1 MEQTLFISDAAK
13 KVHVEAHVLRYW
25 EEELEL
31 PIKRNEL
38 GHRYYTEEDVK
49 RFQEIRELKE
59 RGLQLKAIRLIL
71 KNGKLDRLADGE
83 STQAEKAAEAAK
95 IAEKA
100 SSAAKAGEKAGSATK
115 TVEKAVSTAKTV
127 EKMTADAQHGKKT
140 VEVLKTAEKV
150 TGEVEPIKTTSVMGE
165 ESREEKAARL
175 QWLLKQLFRE
185 VLQENNEAMCREV
198 RESIL
203 KEMDYQFRMQE
214 EREDEREAAQI
225 KRDEEHFRRV
235 DELLRKKRGLL
246 WNKDDRKAERKRSK
260 GIMEEKNSLLSEKE
274 ERKKAER
281 DRIESE
287 ERNKAE
293 RNDAERKKKDR
304 KETERKQEDKKN
316 ATKESVKEKPKLLQ
330 I

>member
-71 KNGKLDRLADGE
+71 KNGKLDRLSDGE
-83 STQAEKAAEAAK
+83 NTQAEKAAEAAK

-100 SSAAKAGEKAGSATK
+100 NSAAKAGEKASSAAK
-115 TVEKAVSTAKTV
+115 AVEKAGSAAKTV
-127 EKMTADAQHGKKT
+127 EKVGSTAKAAEKMNGEMQHGKKN
-140 VEVLKTAEKV
+140 VEVLKMAEKV
-150 TGEVEPIKTTSVMGE
+150 TGEVEPIKTTSVVGE

-175 QWLLKQLFRE
+175 QWLLKQLFKE
-185 VLQENNEAMCREV
+185 VLQENNEVMCREV

-246 WNKDDRKAERKRSK
+246 WKKDDRKT
-260 GIMEEKNSLLSEKE
+260 
-274 ERKKAER
+274 ERKKAEQNKM
-281 DRIESE
+281 ESVE
-287 ERNKAE
+287 ERQ
-293 RNDAERKKKDR
+293 KKEG
-304 KETERKQEDKKN
+304 KETERKQEGKKN
-316 ATKESVKEKPKLLQ
+316 ATKESAKEKPKLLQ
-330 I
+330 L

>member
-83 STQAEKAAEAAK
+83 NTQAEKAAEAAK
-95 IAEKA
+95 TAEKT
-100 SSAAKAGEKAGSATK
+100 SSAAKAA
-115 TVEKAVSTAKTV
+115 
-127 EKMTADAQHGKKT
+127 EKMTGEMQHGKKT
-140 VEVLKTAEKV
+140 VEELKTAEKV
-150 TGEVEPIKTTSVMGE
+150 TGEVEPIKTTSVVGE

-175 QWLLKQLFRE
+175 QWLLKQLFKE
-185 VLQENNEAMCREV
+185 VLQENNEVMCREV

-246 WNKDDRKAERKRSK
+246 WNKDDRKT
-260 GIMEEKNSLLSEKE
+260 
-274 ERKKAER
+274 ERKKAEQ
-281 DRIESE
+281 DKTESVE
-287 ERNKAE
+287 EQKKA
-293 RNDAERKKKDR
+293 AV
-304 KETERKQEDKKN
+304 
-316 ATKESVKEKPKLLQ
+316 KESAEDLRRRNSSRNR
-330 I
+330 

>member
-71 KNGKLDRLADGE
+71 KNGKLDRLSDGE
-83 STQAEKAAEAAK
+83 NTQAEKAAEAAK

-100 SSAAKAGEKAGSATK
+100 NSAAKA
-115 TVEKAVSTAKTV
+115 V
-127 EKMTADAQHGKKT
+127 EKMTGEMQHGKKT

-150 TGEVEPIKTTSVMGE
+150 TGEVEPIKTTSVVGE

-175 QWLLKQLFRE
+175 QWLLKQLFKE

-246 WNKDDRKAERKRSK
+246 WNKDDRKT
-260 GIMEEKNSLLSEKE
+260 
-274 ERKKAER
+274 ERKKAKQ
-281 DRIESE
+281 DKTESAE
-287 ERNKAE
+287 EQKKA
-293 RNDAERKKKDR
+293 AV
-304 KETERKQEDKKN
+304 KEN
-316 ATKESVKEKPKLLQ
+316 AKEKPKLLQ
-330 I
+330 L

>member
-1 MEQTLFISDAAK
+1 MEKCYTVAETVKMTGVKSY
-13 KVHVEAHVLRYW
+13 VLRYW
-25 EEELEL
+25 EDELDL
-31 PIKRNEL
+31 HIGRNEL

-83 STQAEKAAEAAK
+83 NTQAEKAAEAAK

-100 SSAAKAGEKAGSATK
+100 NSAAKAGETACNAAKIAEKTSSA
-115 TVEKAVSTAKTV
+115 AKTA
-127 EKMTADAQHGKKT
+127 EKMPADAQHGKKT

-150 TGEVEPIKTTSVMGE
+150 TGEVEPIKTTSVVGE

-246 WNKDDRKAERKRSK
+246 WSKDDR
-260 GIMEEKNSLLSEKE
+260 MT
-274 ERKKAER
+274 ERKKAEQ
-281 DRIESE
+281 DKTESVE
-287 ERNKAE
+287 EQKKATVNE
-293 RNDAERKKKDR
+293 N
-304 KETERKQEDKKN
+304 
-316 ATKESVKEKPKLLQ
+316 VKEKPKLLQ
-330 I
+330 L

>member
-83 STQAEKAAEAAK
+83 NTQAEKAAEAAK

-100 SSAAKAGEKAGSATK
+100 NSAAK
-115 TVEKAVSTAKTV
+115 TA
-127 EKMTADAQHGKKT
+127 EKMPADAQHGKKN

-150 TGEVEPIKTTSVMGE
+150 TGEVEPIKTTSVLGE

-246 WNKDDRKAERKRSK
+246 WNKDDRKT
-260 GIMEEKNSLLSEKE
+260 
-274 ERKKAER
+274 ERKKAKQ
-281 DRIESE
+281 DKTESAE
-287 ERNKAE
+287 ERQ
-293 RNDAERKKKDR
+293 KKEG
-304 KETERKQEDKKN
+304 KETERKQEGKKN
-316 ATKESVKEKPKLLQ
+316 ATKESAKEKPKLLQ
-330 I
+330 L

>member
-83 STQAEKAAEAAK
+83 NTQAEKAAEAAK
-95 IAEKA
+95 IAEKT
-100 SSAAKAGEKAGSATK
+100 SSAAK
-115 TVEKAVSTAKTV
+115 TA
-127 EKMTADAQHGKKT
+127 EKMPADAQHGKKT
-140 VEVLKTAEKV
+140 VEVLKAAEKV
-150 TGEVEPIKTTSVMGE
+150 TGEVEPIKTTSVLGE

-246 WNKDDRKAERKRSK
+246 WNKDDRKT
-260 GIMEEKNSLLSEKE
+260 
-274 ERKKAER
+274 ERKKAKQ
-281 DRIESE
+281 DKTESAE
-287 ERNKAE
+287 ERQ
-293 RNDAERKKKDR
+293 KKEG
-304 KETERKQEDKKN
+304 KETERKQEGKKN
-316 ATKESVKEKPKLLQ
+316 ATKESAKEKPKLLQ
-330 I
+330 L

>member
-71 KNGKLDRLADGE
+71 KNGKLDRLSDGE
-83 STQAEKAAEAAK
+83 NTQAEKAAEAAK
-95 IAEKA
+95 IAEKT
-100 SSAAKAGEKAGSATK
+100 SSAAK
-115 TVEKAVSTAKTV
+115 TA
-127 EKMTADAQHGKKT
+127 EKMTGEMQHGKKN

-150 TGEVEPIKTTSVMGE
+150 TGEVEPIKTMSVVGE

-175 QWLLKQLFRE
+175 QWLLKQLFKE

-246 WNKDDRKAERKRSK
+246 WNKDDRKT
-260 GIMEEKNSLLSEKE
+260 
-274 ERKKAER
+274 ERKKAKQ
-281 DRIESE
+281 DKTESAE
-287 ERNKAE
+287 ERQEKE
-293 RNDAERKKKDR
+293 G
-304 KETERKQEDKKN
+304 KETERKQEGKKN
-316 ATKESVKEKPKLLQ
+316 ATKESAKEKPKLLQ
-330 I
+330 L

>member
-1 MEQTLFISDAAK
+1 M
-13 KVHVEAHVLRYW
+13 LRYW

-83 STQAEKAAEAAK
+83 NTQAEKAAEAAK

-100 SSAAKAGEKAGSATK
+100 NSAAK
-115 TVEKAVSTAKTV
+115 TA
-127 EKMTADAQHGKKT
+127 EKMTGEMQHGKKN

-150 TGEVEPIKTTSVMGE
+150 TGEVEPIKTTSVLGE

-175 QWLLKQLFRE
+175 QWLLKQLFKE
-185 VLQENNEAMCREV
+185 VLQENNEVMCREV

-246 WNKDDRKAERKRSK
+246 WNKDDRKT
-260 GIMEEKNSLLSEKE
+260 
-274 ERKKAER
+274 ERKKAVQ
-281 DRIESE
+281 DKTESAE
-287 ERNKAE
+287 ERQ
-293 RNDAERKKKDR
+293 KKEG
-304 KETERKQEDKKN
+304 KETERKQEGKKN
-316 ATKESVKEKPKLLQ
+316 ATKESAKEKPKLLQ
-330 I
+330 L

>member
-83 STQAEKAAEAAK
+83 NTQAEKAAEAAK
-95 IAEKA
+95 IAEKT
-100 SSAAKAGEKAGSATK
+100 SSAAK
-115 TVEKAVSTAKTV
+115 TA
-127 EKMTADAQHGKKT
+127 EKMPADAQHGKKN
-140 VEVLKTAEKV
+140 VEVLKMAEKV
-150 TGEVEPIKTTSVMGE
+150 TGEVEPIKTTSVVGE

-175 QWLLKQLFRE
+175 QWLLKQLFKE
-185 VLQENNEAMCREV
+185 VLQENNEVMCREV

-214 EREDEREAAQI
+214 EREGEREAAQI

-246 WNKDDRKAERKRSK
+246 WKKDDRKT
-260 GIMEEKNSLLSEKE
+260 
-274 ERKKAER
+274 ERKKAEQNKM
-281 DRIESE
+281 ESVE
-287 ERNKAE
+287 ERQ
-293 RNDAERKKKDR
+293 KKEG
-304 KETERKQEDKKN
+304 KETERKQEGKKN
-316 ATKESVKEKPKLLQ
+316 ATKESAKEKPKLLQ
-330 I
+330 L

>member
-83 STQAEKAAEAAK
+83 NTQAEKAAEAAK

-100 SSAAKAGEKAGSATK
+100 NSAAKAGETACNAAKIAEKTSSA
-115 TVEKAVSTAKTV
+115 AKTA
-127 EKMTADAQHGKKT
+127 EKMPADAQHGKKT

-150 TGEVEPIKTTSVMGE
+150 TGEVEPIKTTSVVGE

-246 WNKDDRKAERKRSK
+246 WNKDDRKT
-260 GIMEEKNSLLSEKE
+260 
-274 ERKKAER
+274 ERKKAKQ
-281 DRIESE
+281 DKTESAE
-287 ERNKAE
+287 ERQ
-293 RNDAERKKKDR
+293 KKEG
-304 KETERKQEDKKN
+304 KETERKQEGKKN
-316 ATKESVKEKPKLLQ
+316 ATKESAKEKPKLLQ
-330 I
+330 L

>member
-71 KNGKLDRLADGE
+71 KNGKLDRLSDGE
-83 STQAEKAAEAAK
+83 NTQAEKAAEAAK

-100 SSAAKAGEKAGSATK
+100 NSAAKAA
-115 TVEKAVSTAKTV
+115 
-127 EKMTADAQHGKKT
+127 EKMTGEMQHGKKN

-150 TGEVEPIKTTSVMGE
+150 TGEVEPIKTTSVVGE
-165 ESREEKAARL
+165 ESGEEKAARL

-185 VLQENNEAMCREV
+185 VLQENNEAVCREV

-246 WNKDDRKAERKRSK
+246 WNKDDRKT
-260 GIMEEKNSLLSEKE
+260 
-274 ERKKAER
+274 ERKKAEQNKM
-281 DRIESE
+281 ESVE
-287 ERNKAE
+287 ERQ
-293 RNDAERKKKDR
+293 KKEG
-304 KETERKQEDKKN
+304 KETERKQEGKKN
-316 ATKESVKEKPKLLQ
+316 ATKESAKEKPKLLQ
-330 I
+330 L

>member
-71 KNGKLDRLADGE
+71 KNGKLDRLSDGE

-95 IAEKA
+95 IAEKT
-100 SSAAKAGEKAGSATK
+100 SSA
-115 TVEKAVSTAKTV
+115 VKAV
-127 EKMTADAQHGKKT
+127 
-140 VEVLKTAEKV
+140 EKV
-150 TGEVEPIKTTSVMGE
+150 TGEVEPIKTTSVVGE

-175 QWLLKQLFRE
+175 QWLLKQLFKE

-214 EREDEREAAQI
+214 EREEEREAAQI

-246 WNKDDRKAERKRSK
+246 WNKDDRKAERKK
-260 GIMEEKNSLLSEKE
+260 AEQNKMESVE
-274 ERKKAER
+274 ERQKKEG
-281 DRIESE
+281 
-287 ERNKAE
+287 
-293 RNDAERKKKDR
+293 
-304 KETERKQEDKKN
+304 KETERKQEGKKN
-316 ATKESVKEKPKLLQ
+316 ATKESAKEKPKLLQ
-330 I
+330 L

>member
-83 STQAEKAAEAAK
+83 NTQAEKAAEAAK
-95 IAEKA
+95 IAEKT
-100 SSAAKAGEKAGSATK
+100 SSAAK
-115 TVEKAVSTAKTV
+115 TA
-127 EKMTADAQHGKKT
+127 EKMPADAQHGKKN
-140 VEVLKTAEKV
+140 VEVLKMAEKV
-150 TGEVEPIKTTSVMGE
+150 TGEVEPIKTTSVVGE

-175 QWLLKQLFRE
+175 QWLLKQLFKE
-185 VLQENNEAMCREV
+185 VLQENNEVMCREV

-203 KEMDYQFRMQE
+203 KEMDYQIGR
-214 EREDEREAAQI
+214 A
-225 KRDEEHFRRV
+225 HV
-235 DELLRKKRGLL
+235 
-246 WNKDDRKAERKRSK
+246 
-260 GIMEEKNSLLSEKE
+260 
-274 ERKKAER
+274 
-281 DRIESE
+281 
-287 ERNKAE
+287 
-293 RNDAERKKKDR
+293 
-304 KETERKQEDKKN
+304 
-316 ATKESVKEKPKLLQ
+316 
-330 I
+330 

>member
-83 STQAEKAAEAAK
+83 NTQVEKAAEAAK
-95 IAEKA
+95 TAEKT
-100 SSAAKAGEKAGSATK
+100 SSAAKAA
-115 TVEKAVSTAKTV
+115 
-127 EKMTADAQHGKKT
+127 EKMTGEMQHGKKT
-140 VEVLKTAEKV
+140 VEELKTAEKV
-150 TGEVEPIKTTSVMGE
+150 TGEVEPIKTTSVVGE

-175 QWLLKQLFRE
+175 QWLLKQLFKE
-185 VLQENNEAMCREV
+185 VLQENNEVMCREV

-246 WNKDDRKAERKRSK
+246 WNKDDRKT
-260 GIMEEKNSLLSEKE
+260 
-274 ERKKAER
+274 ERKKAEQ
-281 DRIESE
+281 
-287 ERNKAE
+287 NKM
-293 RNDAERKKKDR
+293 
-304 KETERKQEDKKN
+304 
-316 ATKESVKEKPKLLQ
+316 ESVEEQKKAAVKENAKEKPKLLQ
-330 I
+330 L

>member
-83 STQAEKAAEAAK
+83 NTQAEKAAEAAK

-100 SSAAKAGEKAGSATK
+100 NSAAKAGETACNAVKIAEKTSSA
-115 TVEKAVSTAKTV
+115 AKTA
-127 EKMTADAQHGKKT
+127 EKMPADAQHGKKT

-150 TGEVEPIKTTSVMGE
+150 TGEVEPIKTTSVLGE

-246 WNKDDRKAERKRSK
+246 WNKDDRKT
-260 GIMEEKNSLLSEKE
+260 
-274 ERKKAER
+274 ERKKAKQ
-281 DRIESE
+281 DKTESAE
-287 ERNKAE
+287 EQKKA
-293 RNDAERKKKDR
+293 DV
-304 KETERKQEDKKN
+304 
-316 ATKESVKEKPKLLQ
+316 KESAEESRRRNSSRNRKGQE
-330 I
+330 

>member
-83 STQAEKAAEAAK
+83 NTQAEKAAEAAK
-95 IAEKA
+95 TAEKA
-100 SSAAKAGEKAGSATK
+100 NSAAKAA
-115 TVEKAVSTAKTV
+115 
-127 EKMTADAQHGKKT
+127 EKMTGEMQHGKKN

-150 TGEVEPIKTTSVMGE
+150 TGEVEPIKTTSVVGV
-165 ESREEKAARL
+165 ESGEEKAARL

-185 VLQENNEAMCREV
+185 VLQENNEAVCREV

-246 WNKDDRKAERKRSK
+246 WNKDDRKT
-260 GIMEEKNSLLSEKE
+260 
-274 ERKKAER
+274 ERKKAEQNKM
-281 DRIESE
+281 ESVE
-287 ERNKAE
+287 ERQ
-293 RNDAERKKKDR
+293 KKEG
-304 KETERKQEDKKN
+304 KETERKQEGKKN
-316 ATKESVKEKPKLLQ
+316 ATKESAKEKPKLLQ
-330 I
+330 L

>member
-59 RGLQLKAIRLIL
+59 RGLQFQAISLIL
-71 KNGKLDRLADGE
+71 KNGKLDRLSDGE
-83 STQAEKAAEAAK
+83 NTQAEKAAEAAK
-95 IAEKA
+95 IAEKT
-100 SSAAKAGEKAGSATK
+100 SSAAK
-115 TVEKAVSTAKTV
+115 TA
-127 EKMTADAQHGKKT
+127 EKMTGEMQHGKKN

-150 TGEVEPIKTTSVMGE
+150 TGEVEPIKTTSVVGE

-175 QWLLKQLFRE
+175 QWLLKQLFKE

-246 WNKDDRKAERKRSK
+246 WNKDDRKT
-260 GIMEEKNSLLSEKE
+260 
-274 ERKKAER
+274 ERKKAKQ
-281 DRIESE
+281 DKTESAE
-287 ERNKAE
+287 ERQEKE
-293 RNDAERKKKDR
+293 G
-304 KETERKQEDKKN
+304 KETERKQEGKKN
-316 ATKESVKEKPKLLQ
+316 ATKESANEKPKLLQ
-330 I
+330 L

>member
-83 STQAEKAAEAAK
+83 NTQAEKAV
-95 IAEKA
+95 
-100 SSAAKAGEKAGSATK
+100 SAAK
-115 TVEKAVSTAKTV
+115 TA
-127 EKMTADAQHGKKT
+127 EKMPDDAQHGQKT
-140 VEVLKTAEKV
+140 VEVLKAAEKV
-150 TGEVEPIKTTSVMGE
+150 TGEVEPIKTTSVVGE
-165 ESREEKAARL
+165 ESGEEKAARL

-246 WNKDDRKAERKRSK
+246 WNKDDRKAERKKAKQDKTESV
-260 GIMEEKNSLLSEKE
+260 EEQ
-274 ERKKAER
+274 KKA
-281 DRIESE
+281 
-287 ERNKAE
+287 AV
-293 RNDAERKKKDR
+293 
-304 KETERKQEDKKN
+304 KEN
-316 ATKESVKEKPKLLQ
+316 AKEKPKLLQ
-330 I
+330 L

>member
-1 MEQTLFISDAAK
+1 M
-13 KVHVEAHVLRYW
+13 LRYW

-83 STQAEKAAEAAK
+83 NTQAEKAAEAAK

-100 SSAAKAGEKAGSATK
+100 NSAEKAA
-115 TVEKAVSTAKTV
+115 
-127 EKMTADAQHGKKT
+127 EKMPADAQHGKKT
-140 VEVLKTAEKV
+140 VEVLKTVEKV
-150 TGEVEPIKTTSVMGE
+150 TGEVEPIKTTSVVGE
-165 ESREEKAARL
+165 ESGEEKAARL

-246 WNKDDRKAERKRSK
+246 WNKDDRKT
-260 GIMEEKNSLLSEKE
+260 
-274 ERKKAER
+274 ERKKAVQ
-281 DRIESE
+281 DKTESAE
-287 ERNKAE
+287 ERQ
-293 RNDAERKKKDR
+293 KKEG
-304 KETERKQEDKKN
+304 KETERKQEGKKN
-316 ATKESVKEKPKLLQ
+316 ATKESAKEKPKLLQ
-330 I
+330 L

>member
-83 STQAEKAAEAAK
+83 NTQAEKAAE
-95 IAEKA
+95 
-100 SSAAKAGEKAGSATK
+100 
-115 TVEKAVSTAKTV
+115 TV
-127 EKMTADAQHGKKT
+127 
-140 VEVLKTAEKV
+140 EKV
-150 TGEVEPIKTTSVMGE
+150 TGEVEPIKTTSVVGE

-175 QWLLKQLFRE
+175 QWLLKQLFKE
-185 VLQENNEAMCREV
+185 VLQENNEVMCREV

-246 WNKDDRKAERKRSK
+246 WNKDDRKT
-260 GIMEEKNSLLSEKE
+260 
-274 ERKKAER
+274 ERKKAVQ
-281 DRIESE
+281 DKTESAE
-287 ERNKAE
+287 ERQ
-293 RNDAERKKKDR
+293 KKEG
-304 KETERKQEDKKN
+304 KETERKQEGKKN
-316 ATKESVKEKPKLLQ
+316 ATKESAKEKPKLLQ
-330 I
+330 L

>member
-83 STQAEKAAEAAK
+83 NTQAEKAAEAAK

-100 SSAAKAGEKAGSATK
+100 NSAAKIAEKANSAAKAGEKASSAA
-115 TVEKAVSTAKTV
+115 KAA
-127 EKMTADAQHGKKT
+127 EKMPADAQHGKKT

-150 TGEVEPIKTTSVMGE
+150 TGEVEPIKTTSVVGE

-175 QWLLKQLFRE
+175 QWLLKQLFKE
-185 VLQENNEAMCREV
+185 VLQENNEVMCREV

-246 WNKDDRKAERKRSK
+246 WNKDDRKT
-260 GIMEEKNSLLSEKE
+260 
-274 ERKKAER
+274 ERKKAEQNKM
-281 DRIESE
+281 ESVE
-287 ERNKAE
+287 ERQ
-293 RNDAERKKKDR
+293 KKEG
-304 KETERKQEDKKN
+304 KETERKQEGKKN
-316 ATKESVKEKPKLLQ
+316 ATKESEKEKPKLLQ
-330 I
+330 L

>member
-83 STQAEKAAEAAK
+83 NTQAEKAV
-95 IAEKA
+95 
-100 SSAAKAGEKAGSATK
+100 SAAK
-115 TVEKAVSTAKTV
+115 TA
-127 EKMTADAQHGKKT
+127 EKMPADAQHGQKT
-140 VEVLKTAEKV
+140 VEVLKAAEKV
-150 TGEVEPIKTTSVMGE
+150 TGEVEPIRTTSVVGE
-165 ESREEKAARL
+165 ESGEEKAARL

-246 WNKDDRKAERKRSK
+246 WSRDDRKADK
-260 GIMEEKNSLLSEKE
+260 
-274 ERKKAER
+274 KKA
-281 DRIESE
+281 
-287 ERNKAE
+287 
-293 RNDAERKKKDR
+293 
-304 KETERKQEDKKN
+304 DKKE
-316 ATKESVKEKPKLLQ
+316 AVKESTKEKPKPLQ
-330 I
+330 L

>member
-100 SSAAKAGEKAGSATK
+100 SNAAKAGEKAGSATK
-115 TVEKAVSTAKTV
+115 VVEKAVGTAKAA
-127 EKMTADAQHGKKT
+127 EKMTGDAQHGKKN

-150 TGEVEPIKTTSVMGE
+150 TGEVEPIKTTSVVGE

-214 EREDEREAAQI
+214 EREDEREAAQV

-274 ERKKAER
+274 ERNKAER

-316 ATKESVKEKPKLLQ
+316 TVKESAKEKPKLLQ

>member
-83 STQAEKAAEAAK
+83 NTQAEKAAEAVK
-95 IAEKA
+95 IAEK
-100 SSAAKAGEKAGSATK
+100 
-115 TVEKAVSTAKTV
+115 
-127 EKMTADAQHGKKT
+127 MTGDAQHGKKT

-150 TGEVEPIKTTSVMGE
+150 TGEVEPIKTTSVVGE

-185 VLQENNEAMCREV
+185 VLQENNEAVCREV

-246 WNKDDRKAERKRSK
+246 WNKDDRKAERKKVKQDKTESV
-260 GIMEEKNSLLSEKE
+260 EEQ
-274 ERKKAER
+274 KKA
-281 DRIESE
+281 
-287 ERNKAE
+287 AV
-293 RNDAERKKKDR
+293 
-304 KETERKQEDKKN
+304 
-316 ATKESVKEKPKLLQ
+316 KESAKEKPKLLQ
-330 I
+330 M

>member
-83 STQAEKAAEAAK
+83 NTQAEKAAEAAK

-100 SSAAKAGEKAGSATK
+100 NSAAKAGETACNAAKIAEKTSSA
-115 TVEKAVSTAKTV
+115 AKTA
-127 EKMTADAQHGKKT
+127 EKMPADAQHGQKT
-140 VEVLKTAEKV
+140 VEVLKAAEKV
-150 TGEVEPIKTTSVMGE
+150 TGEVEPIKTTSVLGE

-246 WNKDDRKAERKRSK
+246 WNKDDRKT
-260 GIMEEKNSLLSEKE
+260 
-274 ERKKAER
+274 ERKKAKQ
-281 DRIESE
+281 DKTESAE
-287 ERNKAE
+287 ERQ
-293 RNDAERKKKDR
+293 KKEG
-304 KETERKQEDKKN
+304 KETERKQEGKKN
-316 ATKESVKEKPKLLQ
+316 ATKESAKEKPKLLQ
-330 I
+330 L

>member
-83 STQAEKAAEAAK
+83 NTQAEKAAEAAK
-95 IAEKA
+95 IAEKT
-100 SSAAKAGEKAGSATK
+100 SSAAKAA
-115 TVEKAVSTAKTV
+115 
-127 EKMTADAQHGKKT
+127 EKMPADAQHGKKT

-150 TGEVEPIKTTSVMGE
+150 TGEVEPIKTTSVVGE

-246 WNKDDRKAERKRSK
+246 WNKDDRKT
-260 GIMEEKNSLLSEKE
+260 
-274 ERKKAER
+274 ERKKAKQ
-281 DRIESE
+281 DKTESAE
-287 ERNKAE
+287 ERQEKE
-293 RNDAERKKKDR
+293 G
-304 KETERKQEDKKN
+304 KETERKQEGKKN
-316 ATKESVKEKPKLLQ
+316 ATKESAKEKPKLLQ
-330 I
+330 L

>member
-83 STQAEKAAEAAK
+83 NTQAEKAV
-95 IAEKA
+95 
-100 SSAAKAGEKAGSATK
+100 SAAK
-115 TVEKAVSTAKTV
+115 TA
-127 EKMTADAQHGKKT
+127 EKMPADAQHGQKT
-140 VEVLKTAEKV
+140 VEVLKAAEKV
-150 TGEVEPIKTTSVMGE
+150 TGEVEPIKTTSVVGE
-165 ESREEKAARL
+165 ESGEEKAARL
-175 QWLLKQLFRE
+175 QLLLKQLFKE

-246 WNKDDRKAERKRSK
+246 WNKDDRKAERKKAKQDKTESV
-260 GIMEEKNSLLSEKE
+260 EEQ
-274 ERKKAER
+274 KKA
-281 DRIESE
+281 
-287 ERNKAE
+287 AV
-293 RNDAERKKKDR
+293 
-304 KETERKQEDKKN
+304 KEN
-316 ATKESVKEKPKLLQ
+316 AKEKPKLLQ
-330 I
+330 L